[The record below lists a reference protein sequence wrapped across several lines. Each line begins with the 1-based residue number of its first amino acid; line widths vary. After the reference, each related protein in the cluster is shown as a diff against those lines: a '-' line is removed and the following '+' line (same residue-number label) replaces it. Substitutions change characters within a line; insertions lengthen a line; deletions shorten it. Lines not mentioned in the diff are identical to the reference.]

1 MTVRRFLRSGT
12 VEIRQRGE
20 FLGEALIVLTIL
32 SCFTSAHARS
42 YAKSNEMSECRV
54 AQVTTV
60 NEEGFQTPQS
70 SYFATTNLTGALF
83 LVNRRTG
90 VITGKDI
97 STEGYD
103 HKVLADGRTLKN
115 PFTVIS
121 TAGGSKDDG
130 VNASYFLVINTHVS
144 GARKTFLLKSMNGE
158 LLTGTCN

>member
-20 FLGEALIVLTIL
+20 SLGEALIVLTIL
-32 SCFTSAHARS
+32 SCFTSAHAKS
-42 YAKSNEMSECRV
+42 YEMSECRV

-60 NEEGFQTPQS
+60 NEEGLQKPPS
-70 SYFATTNLTGALF
+70 NNFARTHLMGALF

-103 HKVLADGRTLKN
+103 HKVLADGRTLEN

>member
-1 MTVRRFLRSGT
+1 MKGHLQSGT
-12 VEIRQRGE
+12 VKIRQMGY
-20 FLGEALIVLTIL
+20 FLREALMVLTIL

-42 YAKSNEMSECRV
+42 YEMSECRV

-60 NEEGFQTPQS
+60 SEEGLQIPQLS
-70 SYFATTNLTGALF
+70 HFATTHLTGALF

-90 VITGKDI
+90 VVTGKNI

-103 HKVLADGRTLKN
+103 HKVLSDGRTLKN

-144 GARKTFLLKSMNGE
+144 GARKTFFLKGMNGE